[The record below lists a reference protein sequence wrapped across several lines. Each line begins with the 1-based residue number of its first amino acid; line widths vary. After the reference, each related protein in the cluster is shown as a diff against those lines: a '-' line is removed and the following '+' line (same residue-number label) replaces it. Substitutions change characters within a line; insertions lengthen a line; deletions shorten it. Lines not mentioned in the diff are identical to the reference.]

1 MIELCFLIGAISA
14 QIFNAK
20 TDLAIPMELP
30 TYEAKADIETQ
41 PLVGQTKIRIYSK

>member
-20 TDLAIPMELP
+20 TELTMLMELP
-30 TYEAKADIETQ
+30 TNEAKADIETQ
-41 PLVGQTKIRIYSK
+41 PLVAETKIRIYSK